1 MMTRRSRIVRWALG
15 ALVIG
20 VLAIGG
26 WWAAV
31 RPRGEPGAP
40 ASSGPTADPT
50 RRDAIAR
57 PRPRSAAL
65 PFAEPAS
72 GGAVTIA
79 GRVIDIRQDQGVGGV
94 EVVFRGAAGDAQ
106 TTTQRDGSYAI
117 RLAAGSYRAFV
128 RDDAVLSVGRRDLV
142 RLPGPPSADTAGV
155 PDEALMATVHA
166 ARDLD
171 GIDLPVVRG
180 GTVSGHVV
188 DRGGRPIAS
197 AVLRAVGGNLRP
209 ALATD
214 VAESGADGSFELRL
228 PAGTFALEA
237 SHPRF
242 AGIAADDRA
251 RYVVEPGDRVDATV
265 VLSAGCVI
273 TGRVV
278 TRDGQR
284 AGDGAIER
292 QWGTGELEFA
302 PAGQID
308 PDGGFRWATT
318 EEIEITLRAWPWRS
332 PPSQAR
338 RFACRDG
345 ARFDGV
351 VFQLTDRSPD
361 LEGVLVDRAGQPVG
375 FGFVD
380 LRPLDPG
387 GVGQQERT
395 DASGAWQVHSV
406 PPGRYRIASYV
417 EGRGVAS
424 AIVASPRDGVRLELG
439 GTGRLEGTTR
449 LARGSFE
456 LALESCNDGTEL
468 IALPQSRRLVTVT
481 GGRFAVDDLPACE
494 LAFTA
499 LWHGRSVAQHIA
511 IPAGGAARIEL
522 DLGQPRDKTVRGV
535 VRDDAGRPV
544 AAAIVRVVGP
554 DDDPRSAAVTR
565 SDPAGAYTLRA
576 YSGANLSAAAGGQL
590 GTAQVGGANV
600 DVEQVDLVIGAGD
613 DAGSSERSNAGP
625 SD

>member
-1 MMTRRSRIVRWALG
+1 MTRRSRIALG
-15 ALVIG
+15 ALVV
-20 VLAIGG
+20 VLIVAAAATWWGWGTARTGGAGGPPAGPNVAI
-26 WWAAV
+26 AA
-31 RPRGEPGAP
+31 AP
-40 ASSGPTADPT
+40 AGPGHAAAAT
-50 RRDAIAR
+50 
-57 PRPRSAAL
+57 PRPRAPAL
-65 PFAEPAS
+65 PFTAVPP

-79 GRVIDIRQDQGVGGV
+79 GRVIDIRLEQGVGGV

-106 TTTQRDGSYAI
+106 TSTRRDGAYTI

-128 RDDAVLSVGRRDLV
+128 RDDAVLSVGRRELV

-166 ARDLD
+166 TRDLD
-171 GIDLPVVRG
+171 GIDLSVVRG

-188 DRGGRPIAS
+188 DRGGRPIAG

-214 VAESGADGSFELRL
+214 LAESGADGSFELRL
-228 PAGTFALEA
+228 PAGTFELEA

-242 AGIAADDRA
+242 AGIAGDDRA
-251 RYVVEPGDRVDATV
+251 RYVVGPGERVDATV

-308 PDGGFRWATT
+308 PDGAFRWATN

-345 ARFDGV
+345 ARFDDAV
-351 VFQLTDRSPD
+351 LQLSDRRPD

-375 FGFVD
+375 FGFID

-395 DASGAWQVHSV
+395 DASGAWQVYSV
-406 PPGRYRIASYV
+406 PPGRYRIAAYV

-424 AIVASPRDGVRLELG
+424 AIIASPRDSVRLELG
-439 GTGRLEGTTR
+439 GTGRLEGTTPR
-449 LARGSFE
+449 LASGSFE

-468 IALPQSRRLVTVT
+468 IPLPQSRRLVTVT
-481 GGRFAVDDLPACE
+481 GGRFAVADLPACE

-522 DLGQPRDKTVRGV
+522 DLGPPRDKTVRGV

-544 AAAIVRVVGP
+544 AGAIVSLVGP
-554 DDDPRSAAVTR
+554 DDDPRSAAIAR
-565 SDPAGAYTLRA
+565 SDTAGAYTLRA
-576 YSGANLSAAAGGQL
+576 YSGARLSAAAGGKL
-590 GTAQVGGANV
+590 GTARVGGANV
-600 DVEQVDLVIGAGD
+600 DAEQVDLVIGAGD
-613 DAGSSERSNAGP
+613 DARSGSS
-625 SD
+625 D